1 MLLTYLGLF
10 AGANPA
16 GILNEFQELQALIE
30 ILETILEIINNLKLF
45 TTDIDFD
52 MDFIDDMTANP
63 TTNFTAALQNM
74 VTFKLEAH
82 NFDEMKVW
90 ANDYLKR
97 VDESTD
103 FGINNAYKL
112 TMAYENTA
120 NTGKELVSEVYLG
133 WVFFLHI
140 RIIFILIGLFKKML

>member
-1 MLLTYLGLF
+1 M
-10 AGANPA
+10 
-16 GILNEFQELQALIE
+16 
-30 ILETILEIINNLKLF
+30 
-45 TTDIDFD
+45 TDVDFD

-120 NTGKELVSEVYLG
+120 NTGKELVSEVYYLG
-133 WVFFLHI
+133 CFFLHI
-140 RIIFILIGLFKKML
+140 RIIFILI

>member
-1 MLLTYLGLF
+1 MTGTTKNKSKL
-10 AGANPA
+10 
-16 GILNEFQELQALIE
+16 E
-30 ILETILEIINNLKLF
+30 ILQNFVAFSEYLNFNSGPRSSLKINNLKLF

-120 NTGKELVSEVYLG
+120 NTGKELVSEV
-133 WVFFLHI
+133 HI
-140 RIIFILIGLFKKML
+140 TIFYNNFE

>member
-1 MLLTYLGLF
+1 MLLTYLGIF

-133 WVFFLHI
+133 CFFLDI
-140 RIIFILIGLFKKML
+140 S